1 MALQVRRGTN
11 AERLGITPLVGEL
24 IYVTDTKQLYVGD
37 GTTVGG
43 TTTIANT
50 IDSLLSDTSPQLGG
64 ELDLN
69 GNNITGTGNINITGT
84 ITASGT
90 VNLGDGVG
98 SDILVIGGAIQG
110 HLVPDADSAHN
121 LGSPTKFWNAA
132 WIDQLTVDS
141 QITAERVQADIIAD
155 DSTVVFDS
163 STGLIPAAQVSGT
176 FTGSVTGNV
185 VGNVTGTLDGDVTGS
200 VFGDDSTLLV
210 DGINNT
216 VSFNG
221 KDTDDL
227 TEGDTNLFYTNART
241 QAFVTQSYVNNL
253 NITASALDGDMT
265 GSVFSDNSTLMLDG
279 INLKLN
285 VEDISVQ
292 NISAPDNDISIQGS
306 AARSRVSLQRND
318 TTDVA
323 SNTALAEFVVT
334 RKNTTTNTVTGV
346 GTLGFTEDRMVYVGA
361 PGGTYD
367 FNNYMTVHS
376 TGKVAISMGSGN
388 INAEPAAHLEVGGA
402 IKPGVYADDAARDA
416 AITSPVAGMMVFN
429 TTGTKFQGYT
439 GSAWVDLN

>member
-37 GTTVGG
+37 GTTAGG

-155 DSTVVFDS
+155 DSKVVFD
-163 STGLIPAAQVSGT
+163 
-176 FTGSVTGNV
+176 
-185 VGNVTGTLDGDVTGS
+185 
-200 VFGDDSTLLV
+200 
-210 DGINNT
+210 
-216 VSFNG
+216 
-221 KDTDDL
+221 
-227 TEGDTNLFYTNART
+227 
-241 QAFVTQSYVNNL
+241 
-253 NITASALDGDMT
+253 
-265 GSVFSDNSTLMLDG
+265 
-279 INLKLN
+279 
-285 VEDISVQ
+285 
-292 NISAPDNDISIQGS
+292 
-306 AARSRVSLQRND
+306 
-318 TTDVA
+318 A
-323 SNTALAEFVVT
+323 SNT
-334 RKNTTTNTVTGV
+334 TVLSSAIISAC
-346 GTLGFTEDRMVYVGA
+346 TL
-361 PGGTYD
+361 
-367 FNNYMTVHS
+367 
-376 TGKVAISMGSGN
+376 
-388 INAEPAAHLEVGGA
+388 
-402 IKPGVYADDAARDA
+402 
-416 AITSPVAGMMVFN
+416 
-429 TTGTKFQGYT
+429 
-439 GSAWVDLN
+439 SAVI